1 MRIREVCVCP
11 FFHQQVVGGISHEN
25 GIAYRELRG
34 QLCDEPERMR
44 IATAGKLDIST
55 NEPALP
61 STHLY
66 FNRVSKRG

>member
-1 MRIREVCVCP
+1 MCP
-11 FFHQQVVGGISHEN
+11 FFQQQVVGGISHEN

-55 NEPALP
+55 MNPHCHQP
-61 STHLY
+61 TCISTG
-66 FNRVSKRG
+66 SEKGG